1 VASRKRTGTGAAS
14 GTATRARAGQTP
26 RPLKRK
32 SCMLCKDKVAE
43 VDYKNV
49 NLLRRYLS
57 DRGKI
62 RNRRMTGACRRHQ
75 RQVALAIK
83 RAREMAL
90 LPYSAVTALSAS
102 KGSGGERR
110 DRNGRTA

>member
-1 VASRKRTGTGAAS
+1 MARSGKSTTARTS
-14 GTATRARAGQTP
+14 GSPGRTRPGQQQ
-26 RPLKRK
+26 KRK
-32 SCMLCKDKVAE
+32 SCFLCKDKVDE

-49 NLLRRYLS
+49 NLLRRYMS

-62 RNRRMTGACRRHQ
+62 RNRRMTGACRKHQ

-90 LPYSAVTALSAS
+90 LPYSAPPGAPAP
-102 KGSGGERR
+102 KGRSGGDRSR
-110 DRNGRTA
+110 DRERDAD